1 MQRIFESIKDLPQIL
16 KRIGCNSLFLVIDAS
31 YPYLNIKD
39 SIENL
44 NVAKKVK
51 FGDFTPNPLF
61 EQVCEGLNLLKE
73 SRCDAILAIGG
84 GSSIDVAK
92 CIKLAMLSKESVASL
107 IPPLVSQHI
116 SIERSDLH
124 LIAIPTTA
132 GTGSESTHNAVIY
145 YEGAKQTVTN
155 DGILPD
161 FAILE
166 PSVLFTLPSYQK
178 KCTMMDALC
187 QGIESWWSVN
197 STIESRDYS
206 RKTVELIMAHWRQY
220 IFDNNPEAARL
231 IMLAA
236 NYSGRAINIAQ
247 TTAAHAMSY
256 KITSIFKLPHGH
268 AVAVCLPE
276 IWKYMLEHPEK
287 CKDERGRSHVETV
300 FNHIAEAMGA
310 SSPHDAI
317 QSFYAMMEAMN
328 LGHPTAEC
336 DRHSVLET
344 LSRSV
349 NPIRL
354 KNNPVELDENTIMAL
369 YQEIVPVLSKR
380 L

>member
-1 MQRIFESIKDLPQIL
+1 MQRIFESIKDLPQVL
-16 KRIGCNSLFLVIDAS
+16 KSIGCKRLFLVVDAS
-31 YPYLNIKD
+31 YPYLNIKGD
-39 SIENL
+39 IESL
-44 NVAKKVK
+44 DLTEIVK
-51 FGDFTPNPLF
+51 FSDFTPNPLY
-61 EQVCEGLNLLKE
+61 EQVCEGLKLLEE
-73 SRCDAILAIGG
+73 SQYDAILAVGG
-84 GSSIDVAK
+84 GSTIDVAK
-92 CIKLAMLSKESVASL
+92 CIKLAALSKEGATAL
-107 IPPLVSQHI
+107 IPPLVSQRV
-116 SIERSDLH
+116 SIECSELP
-124 LIAIPTTA
+124 LVAIPTTA

-166 PSVLFTLPSYQK
+166 SSVLYTLPIYQK
-178 KCTMMDALC
+178 KCTMMDAFC

-197 STIESRDYS
+197 STDESRGYS
-206 RKTVELIMAHWRQY
+206 KKTVELVIAHWRQY
-220 IFDNNPEAARL
+220 IFDNDPKATRQ

-256 KITSIFKLPHGH
+256 KITSLFKLPHGH

-310 SSPHDAI
+310 ASPHDAI
-317 QSFYAMMEAMN
+317 KTFYAMMEAMN
-328 LGHPTAEC
+328 LGHPTADC
-336 DRHSVLET
+336 DRQSILET

-354 KNNPVELDENTIMAL
+354 KNNPIELDESTILAL

-380 L
+380 P